1 MPRQFPIVLAALAIL
16 IGAAGSALA
25 REPTA
30 EERARIESVLRA
42 EGFTRWDDIEFD
54 DGKWE
59 IDDAVDADGQTWDL
73 DLDAALKVI
82 RRERD

>member
-1 MPRQFPIVLAALAIL
+1 MPRQFPIVLAALTIL
-16 IGAAGSALA
+16 IGAAESALA

-59 IDDAVDADGQTWDL
+59 IDDAVDADGRTWDV
-73 DLDAALKVI
+73 DLDAAFKVI
-82 RRERD
+82 SRKRD